1 MTTRLSGLLIAL
13 CLLLSASVQASPFGN
28 SLGGDLPSVDQAI
41 QVSAQPDWEHQQI
54 LVSFTLIDHVYLY
67 KQRLGFSLYDAGG
80 KKIRQFPLPELSGG
94 ITKNDAVYGNVTVF
108 YNHLDVVLPVQSL
121 PDRPT
126 RLKVDYQ
133 GCIEDTLCYPPESRT
148 FDLPAAS
155 PVANVS
161 AGAGAGP
168 ANDSSS
174 QVSSSADEGF
184 VSTLLS
190 QDAGSFN
197 AWISTRS
204 LALVLGLF
212 FIGGILLAFTPCV
225 FPMIPI
231 LSGIIAGEA
240 HPSARRGFV
249 LSVAYVLGMAVP
261 YTLAG
266 LLVALFG
273 AGLNLQ
279 FLLQQPAAI
288 IISATIFVLLAL
300 SMFGLYELQLPE
312 RLRNRL
318 NGAGGSRSGG
328 VVGAV
333 VLGVISALVVSPC
346 VTPILAG
353 ALIYVAG
360 SGDALTGALSLFAL
374 AIGMGVPLILV
385 GTGGGHLLP
394 RAGQWMDDVK
404 RLFGVI
410 MLAIAIWLLGRIISD
425 VLVLGLYGLLLIVYG
440 VQLGAL
446 EAVREG
452 GSRLK
457 RGLALVLALY
467 GAILLVGATGGASD
481 PWQPLSPF
489 TAASPGQ
496 TIVATGP
503 TPTTQ
508 PASTQ
513 PGQWQ
518 TLPSG
523 ATLAAALQRSASADH
538 PVLVDFF
545 AEWCVACKELEQKT
559 LNQPQV
565 LAAMKHFD
573 LYRVDITEITPEN
586 QALMSQYQIFGL
598 PSLIFFD
605 PAGKEISDARIL
617 GFMGPKRFLDHLA
630 QAVMPTVKP

>member
-13 CLLLSASVQASPFGN
+13 CLLLCTGVQASPFGAG
-28 SLGGDLPSVDQAI
+28 LGGDLPSVDQAI
-41 QVSAQPDWEHQQI
+41 QVSAQPDWERQQI
-54 LVSFTLIDHVYLY
+54 LVSFSLIDHVYLY
-67 KQRLGFSLYDAGG
+67 QQRLAFSLYDTSG
-80 KKIRQFPLPELSGG
+80 KKIRQFPLPKLSGG
-94 ITKNDAVYGNVTVF
+94 VTKNDAVYGNVTVF

-155 PVANVS
+155 PGGAAQPAS
-161 AGAGAGP
+161 EPPHRQAAAPAG
-168 ANDSSS
+168 
-174 QVSSSADEGF
+174 EGF

-190 QDAGSFN
+190 QDAGSFS

-212 FIGGILLAFTPCV
+212 FVGGILLAFTPCV
-225 FPMIPI
+225 FPMLPI

-240 HPSARRGFV
+240 RPSARRGFI
-249 LSVAYVLGMAVP
+249 LSVAYVLGVAVP

-288 IISATIFVLLAL
+288 ITSAVIFVLLAL

-312 RLRNRL
+312 RLRSRL
-318 NGAGGSRSGG
+318 NSAGGSRNGG
-328 VVGAV
+328 IVGAV
-333 VLGVISALVVSPC
+333 VLGIISALVVSPC

-360 SGDALTGALSLFAL
+360 SGDALTGALSLFVL

-410 MLAIAIWLLGRIISD
+410 MLAVAIWLLSRIISEM
-425 VLVLGLYGLLLIVYG
+425 LVLGLYGLLLIVYG

-446 EAVREG
+446 EAVAPG
-452 GSRLK
+452 GSRFK
-457 RGLALVLALY
+457 RGVALALALY
-467 GAILLVGATGGASD
+467 GVLLLVGATGGATN
-481 PWQPLSPF
+481 PWQPLTPF
-489 TAASPGQ
+489 AADGSGQAAVTTVQASP
-496 TIVATGP
+496 
-503 TPTTQ
+503 
-508 PASTQ
+508 PASSAQ

-518 TLPSG
+518 TLPNG
-523 ATLAAALQRSASADH
+523 AALAAALQRSASAGR

-573 LYRVDITEITPEN
+573 LYQVDITDITPEN
-586 QALMSQYQIFGL
+586 QALMSRYDIFGL

-605 PAGKEISDARIL
+605 PSGEQISGARIL
-617 GFMGPKRFLDHLA
+617 GFMGPQRFLEHLDR
-630 QAVMPTVKP
+630 TVTPALNP